1 MSEQTELKEL
11 QFDQDYTMEEAMA
24 EANRCLNCPKP
35 LCRTGCPIANEI
47 PRFIQ
52 AIAQGN
58 FGQANDILA
67 ERTNLPAI
75 CGRVCAREKQCEGHC
90 IMNKAKKPPINIGKL
105 ERFAA
110 DFESTHIK
118 RKTRPIIQNNGKVA
132 VIGSGPAGLSVA
144 GDLAK
149 LGCKVT
155 VYEGQ
160 PEPGG
165 ILLFGIPEFRLSKTI
180 VRREIKRLE
189 NLGVE
194 FVCNTF
200 IGPDKTID
208 ALLNE
213 DGFDAVFIGTGTHVP
228 ATVKLKNEELPGV
241 LQAMFLLTTEQL
253 RLNGQLDD
261 FEVPVQPGDR
271 VVIIGAGNVAID
283 AARTSIRCGAKSVTI
298 AYRRTQAQ
306 MPANPSEYEEAVE
319 EGIQFKWLASPV
331 GVEGDGKVESFQ
343 YEVQSIDE
351 EGNVSGTGKI
361 ESMPADKVIIAVGH
375 KPMSNLIGQGNH
387 IKVDDRGYIITSEE
401 EDCYGMT
408 SREGVFAGGD
418 VVHRPATVVLAM
430 REAKKAVDGIV
441 KYIEVKKAKEA
452 AETAK

>member
-1 MSEQTELKEL
+1 MSETELKEL
-11 QFDQDYTMEEAMA
+11 SFDQDYTMEEAIK
-24 EANRCLNCPKP
+24 EAQRCLNCPKP
-35 LCRTGCPIANEI
+35 LCRTGCPIENEI
-47 PRFIQ
+47 PRFIH
-52 AIAQGN
+52 AISQGN
-58 FGQANDILA
+58 FGQANEILA

-90 IMNKAKKPPINIGKL
+90 IMNKAKKPAINIGKL

-110 DFESTHIK
+110 DFDETYK
-118 RKTRPIIQNNGKVA
+118 LRKDKFVPKTNGKVA

-149 LGCKVT
+149 AGFEVT
-155 VYEGQ
+155 VFEGQ
-160 PEPGG
+160 SEPGG
-165 ILLFGIPEFRLSKTI
+165 ILLFGIPEFRLSKSI
-180 VRREIKRLE
+180 VRREIARLE
-189 NLGVE
+189 SYGVQ

-208 ALLNE
+208 SLMKE
-213 DGFDAVFIGTGTHVP
+213 EGYDAVFIGTGTHVP

-253 RLNGQLDD
+253 RLNGDLDD
-261 FEVPVQPGDR
+261 FEVPVQPGDD

-298 AYRRTQAQ
+298 AYRRTEAQ
-306 MPANPSEYEEAVE
+306 MPANPSEYEEAKE

-331 GVEGDGKVESFQ
+331 GVDGNGKVESFQ
-343 YEVQSIDE
+343 YEVQTIDE
-351 EGNVSGTGKI
+351 EGNVSGTGQI

-375 KPMSNLIGQGNH
+375 KPMSNLIGPGND
-387 IKVDDRGYIITSEE
+387 IAVDDRGYIGTSEE
-401 EDCYGMT
+401 EENYGMT

-430 REAKKAVDGIV
+430 REAKKAADGIM
-441 KYIEVKKAKEA
+441 KYIEVKKAKAE
-452 AETAK
+452 AETNA

>member
-1 MSEQTELKEL
+1 M
-11 QFDQDYTMEEAMA
+11 
-24 EANRCLNCPKP
+24 
-35 LCRTGCPIANEI
+35 
-47 PRFIQ
+47 
-52 AIAQGN
+52 
-58 FGQANDILA
+58 
-67 ERTNLPAI
+67 
-75 CGRVCAREKQCEGHC
+75 
-90 IMNKAKKPPINIGKL
+90 
-105 ERFAA
+105 
-110 DFESTHIK
+110 
-118 RKTRPIIQNNGKVA
+118 
-132 VIGSGPAGLSVA
+132 
-144 GDLAK
+144 
-149 LGCKVT
+149 
-155 VYEGQ
+155 
-160 PEPGG
+160 
-165 ILLFGIPEFRLSKTI
+165 
-180 VRREIKRLE
+180 
-189 NLGVE
+189 GVE